1 LLFVD
6 PEVEKRAQIEKEKL
20 LKKKEVPMIRLKDG
34 SLIPATALGG
44 PAALTAQSIIGG
56 EKTGIKSL
64 V

>member
-1 LLFVD
+1 MRVILMNFGVLG
-6 PEVEKRAQIEKEKL
+6 IEKL

-44 PAALTAQSIIGG
+44 AATAQSIIGG